1 MASTAAQRSSQA
13 TTAALIRSSRE
24 PSGAAMTAKARR
36 SFMQS
41 WYDRTDARLPE
52 AERRRQA
59 DAAYRAHMRTI
70 ARRPHVI
77 AQMTVAAAP
86 AIAEIKAAA
95 EEACSRISA
104 AATLAIHDALA
115 DAADAHL
122 SADPV

>member
-1 MASTAAQRSSQA
+1 MASTAAQRSNQA
-13 TTAALIRSSRE
+13 TIAALTRSSRE
-24 PSGAAMTAKARR
+24 PSGAGMTEKARQ
-36 SFMQS
+36 SFMRS
-41 WYDRTDARLPE
+41 WYDRTDPRLPE

-70 ARRPHVI
+70 ARRPHVV

-86 AIAEIKAAA
+86 AIAAIKAAT

-115 DAADAHL
+115 EAADATL
-122 SADPV
+122 SADQV